1 MLCCLCLQDLSII
14 LLLISVRQIH
24 EVIAVLVKKI
34 GFLTD
39 FRCCGHR
46 GRRIDT
52 ELSTLTCQTL
62 SNYKLRRCQIHHQQ
76 EGKHIVPFTMI
87 STSSKDLHT

>member
-52 ELSTLTCQTL
+52 EL
-62 SNYKLRRCQIHHQQ
+62 
-76 EGKHIVPFTMI
+76 
-87 STSSKDLHT
+87 